1 MKKSLLV
8 FALLV
13 WVGVQTVMAQT
24 TIKGRV
30 LDGEEHNE
38 PSIGASVKVSGTTA
52 GTQTDLD
59 GNFEIELPANSNG
72 MLEISY
78 VGRATQT
85 VKAKDGMEVILKND
99 QNALTEVVIST
110 PYGPP
115 VSKQNYVGA
124 ADVVTNKKIAN
135 TPVSDVTKAIEGA
148 APGVQVTN
156 GSGEPGS
163 GASIRIRGRGSI
175 SGNTSPLI
183 VLDGA
188 PYDGDITSINPSD
201 IENIN
206 ILKDAMA
213 TSLYGARG
221 ANGVIIINTKRGK
234 AGEGKARITVDAKAG
249 TVTRGLPNYNVM
261 TDPKEYYETA
271 WQGQYNK
278 LLASGYYKTP
288 LDAGY
293 AASGQSSIGNAVL
306 YNLGYNNYYLPGVGD
321 SVQDA
326 FLLDPVT
333 GKLNPNAQLKYHD
346 DWQKEIERVGVR
358 QDYNVNVS
366 GASDKSDYF
375 LSAGY
380 LKEDGYIVNG
390 NYSRFTSRLNVN
402 TQATD
407 WLRMGLNVSGSMSTK
422 KGIGFTS
429 SANTG
434 NPVFVA
440 LSMAPI
446 YPVYWRDSLN
456 NKVIDPLTGKDKL
469 DYGNPF
475 GDPDYSMGQRG
486 NVPGNNILGQLF
498 SDESRTEIKNVV
510 VVPYL
515 EAKFLKNFTFTTRL
529 NASYT
534 NLYDMSYTNRTHGI
548 LKDKGQLSKY
558 SQNYFSYTWNQQL
571 SYQKTFNDVHELT
584 VTAAH
589 ENYYYNTGY
598 ISGTISGFPTDGFRE
613 FDIATG
619 TPIVSSKTDNDRMES
634 YLAIAN
640 YAYKGRY
647 LLQGNIRR
655 DGLSRFAPDVR
666 WGTFAG
672 LGGAWVISEEAFM
685 KDVKWVNNLKLKA
698 SYGTNGNNGVN
709 GTNGLDNYYAY
720 QGLFDLSR
728 PNGSNSAAIPLSLPS
743 LSLTWEKTKAFNV
756 GTEFTL
762 FNNILSGEINVYN
775 KVSDALYYNVPNP
788 PSTGFISQIKN
799 TATMYNR
806 GLELNFYVTP
816 VQTKNFSWTFNTNW
830 SKNINKITKLA
841 DGIDSVVTTN
851 NTILKPG
858 YDFSTFYLVQSAGVD
873 SKNGN
878 ELYMWYDTLNKK
890 YDTTRL
896 YNDRAQIT
904 GRQYF
909 KNVNATPLF
918 QGAITNTLKY
928 KGFEFSFLISYSVG
942 GKYYDATYQS
952 LMMPN
957 LSKIGGSNFSKDILN
972 SWTPENPNASLPRI
986 EYDNTEI
993 GNVSSRFLI
1002 DASYINIRN
1011 INLRYTLA
1019 QNLIK
1024 KAGLNSASAYVA
1036 MDNVALFSKRKG
1048 MNPQGSFDGQVAYP
1062 YNPSRTIMFGLTL
1075 GL

>member
-1 MKKSLLV
+1 MKKSLLL
-8 FALLV
+8 FALLF
-13 WVGVQTVMAQT
+13 WVGLQTVIAQT

-30 LDGEEHNE
+30 LDGEQNNE
-38 PSIGASVKVSGTTA
+38 PLIGASIKIFGTTA
-52 GTQTDLD
+52 GTQSDLD
-59 GNFEIELPANSNG
+59 GNFELEMPANSKG

-78 VGRATQT
+78 AGYGTQT
-85 VKAKDGMEVILKND
+85 IKATDNIEIILKKDVNT
-99 QNALTEVVIST
+99 LTEVVIST

-124 ADVVTNKKIAN
+124 ADVVSGKKISN

-148 APGVQVTN
+148 APGIQVTN

-163 GASIRIRGRGSI
+163 GASIQIRGRGSI
-175 SGNTSPLI
+175 SGSTSPLI

-234 AGEGKARITVDAKAG
+234 GSEGKARITIDAKAG

-271 WQGQYNK
+271 WRGQYNN
-278 LLASGYYKTP
+278 LYYNGDSLNNK
-288 LDAGY
+288 AGR
-293 AASGQSSIGNAVL
+293 AASGISSIRDAVL
-306 YNLGYNNYYLPGVGD
+306 YNLGYNNYNIPGVGD

-326 FLLDPVT
+326 YLLDPVT

-346 DWQKEIERVGVR
+346 DWQKAIERVGVR

-366 GASDKSDYF
+366 GGSDKSDYF

-380 LKEDGYIVNG
+380 LKEDGYIINT

-407 WLRMGLNVSGSMSTK
+407 WLRMGLNVSGSMSTQN
-422 KGIGFTS
+422 GTGAGS
-429 SANTG
+429 SANSG
-434 NPVFVA
+434 NPTFVT

-446 YPVYWRDSLN
+446 YPVYYRDSMN

-469 DYGNPF
+469 DYGNPT
-475 GDPDYSMGQRG
+475 GDPNYSMGQRG
-486 NVPGNNILGQLF
+486 TLPGQNMVGQLL
-498 SDESRTEIKNVV
+498 SDQNKTDIKNVV

-515 EAKFLKNFTFTTRL
+515 EARFLKDFTFTTRL
-529 NASYT
+529 NTSYT
-534 NLYDMSYTNRTHGI
+534 NQAGLSYTNKTHGLAI
-548 LKDKGQLSKY
+548 GQGILSKY
-558 SQNYFSYTWNQQL
+558 SQNFFSYTWNQQL
-571 SYQKTFNDVHELT
+571 SYQKTFNKDHDLT

-589 ENYYYNTGY
+589 ENYYFNTSYMQGS
-598 ISGTISGFPTDGFRE
+598 IQGFPTDNFRE
-613 FDIATG
+613 FTVATG
-619 TPIVSSKTDNDRMES
+619 TPTLSSQTDNDRMES

-640 YAYKGRY
+640 YGYKSKY

-655 DGLSRFAPDVR
+655 DGLSRFSADSR
-666 WGTFAG
+666 WGTFMG
-672 LGGAWVISEEAFM
+672 IGGAWVISEESFL
-685 KDVKWVNNLKLKA
+685 KSVSWVNSLKLKV

-709 GTNGLDNYYAY
+709 SANGSTNYYAY

-728 PNGSNSAAIPLSLPS
+728 PNGESAAAIPLSLPS
-743 LSLTWEKTKAFNV
+743 NSLTWEKTKSFNI

-762 FNNILSGEINVYN
+762 FKRISGEINAYN

-799 TATMYNR
+799 TASMYNR
-806 GLELNFYVTP
+806 GLELNFYVTA

-830 SKNINKITKLA
+830 TKNINKITKLA
-841 DGIDSVVTTN
+841 DGLDSVITTG

-858 YDFSTFYLVQSAGVD
+858 YDFTTFYLVQNAGVNPA
-873 SKNGN
+873 NGD
-878 ELYMWYDTLNKK
+878 ELYTYFDTLSQTYKTTNEFNNK
-890 YDTTRL
+890 
-896 YNDRAQIT
+896 AQIT

-918 QGAITNTLKY
+918 QGAITNTLRY
-928 KGFEFSFLISYSVG
+928 KGFEFSFLVTYSVG
-942 GKYYDATYQS
+942 GKYYDATYAG
-952 LMMPN
+952 LMGPN
-957 LSKIGGSNFSKDILN
+957 LSKLGSSNFSRDILD
-972 SWTPENPNASLPRI
+972 SWTPDNPNATLPRFQ
-986 EYDNTEI
+986 YNSTEI
-993 GNVSSRFLI
+993 GNTSSRFLI

-1019 QNLIK
+1019 ENLVK
-1024 KAGLNSASAYVA
+1024 KAGLNSASAYIA
-1036 MDNVALFSKRKG
+1036 MDNVALFAKRQG
-1048 MNPQGSFDGQVAYP
+1048 MNPQGSFTGQVAYP